1 MKMANSDVI
10 NQTANKIILKD
21 SPTPTPPITSSYHGV
36 ESYTTNNPIQVE
48 RISQSKLKTD
58 AILMPKEIST
68 QNLRSLFNTAAEV
81 LRSMDTAKTLIL
93 EGIDLSRYYLE
104 TDEAG
109 IVEQLTFNHLLHED
123 YWISNNLSSRI
134 YAKAETILKE
144 TMLGE
149 DPLFEA
155 GKLFGET
162 FSKWKMTIFQF
173 MSIKQLIKVVQL
185 FNESYNTITKITVTE
200 YKDKTRLEYT
210 YKDNITKSINNRPI
224 SKQVCNWNRGVWY
237 YFAKLLSYTHISV
250 IETECVADGA
260 DKCVFEI
267 TYRSENI
274 RHRLQKIILSFISPD
289 LIKNYERA
297 LRQTDIVNYNLKK
310 IVHKQTAELQHLNN
324 TDALTKVRNR
334 RYFDTKIGQYTK
346 MSSRS
351 MKTISIIML
360 DIDYFKKI
368 NDTYGHPFGDRCL
381 QLVAQNLSRHIQREN
396 DFIARYGGEEF
407 VVVLPAT
414 DINGSK
420 ILAEKMCR
428 SIAQMKIPIE
438 NGRKFL
444 AMTISAGVAEGSKD
458 EKQIVAAA
466 DAALYSAKRNG
477 RNRVEINQSQIEY

>member
-1 MKMANSDVI
+1 MKMVNADVI
-10 NQTANKIILKD
+10 NQTANNIISKD
-21 SPTPTPPITSSYHGV
+21 GPTPTPSRINSYHGV
-36 ESYTTNNPIQVE
+36 ESYTAGSPIQTK
-48 RISQSKLKTD
+48 RISRSKLKAD

-68 QNLRSLFNTAAEV
+68 QNFRSLFNTAAEV
-81 LRSMDTAKTLIL
+81 LRSMDTARGLIL

-134 YAKAETILKE
+134 YATAETILKD

-155 GKLFGET
+155 GKLFGVT
-162 FSKWKMTIFQF
+162 FSKWKMTVFQF

-185 FNESYNTITKITVTE
+185 FNESYNTITKINITE
-200 YKDKTRLEYT
+200 NKNKTRLEYT
-210 YKDNITKSINNRPI
+210 YNDNITKAINDRPI

-237 YFAKLLSYTHISV
+237 YFTKLLSYTHITV
-250 IETECVADGA
+250 TETECVADGA

-274 RHRLQKIILSFISPD
+274 RHRLQKIILSFILPD
-289 LIKNYERA
+289 LIENYERA
-297 LRQTDIVNYNLKK
+297 LRQTNIVNYNLKQ
-310 IVHKQTAELQHLNN
+310 IVRKQTAELQDLNN
-324 TDALTKVRNR
+324 TDALTKIKNR
-334 RYFDTKIGQYTK
+334 RYFDAKIGQYTK
-346 MSSRS
+346 MSSRA

-381 QLVAQNLSRHIQREN
+381 QLVAQNLSSHIQREN

-407 VVVLPAT
+407 VAVLPAT

-420 ILAEKMCR
+420 ILAEKMR
-428 SIAQMKIPIE
+428 QSIAQMKIPIE
-438 NGRKFL
+438 NGKKFITL
-444 AMTISAGVAEGSKD
+444 TISAGVAEGSKD
-458 EKQIVAAA
+458 EKQIIAAA
-466 DAALYSAKRNG
+466 DGALYRAKRNG
-477 RNRVEINQSQIEY
+477 RNRVAINQ